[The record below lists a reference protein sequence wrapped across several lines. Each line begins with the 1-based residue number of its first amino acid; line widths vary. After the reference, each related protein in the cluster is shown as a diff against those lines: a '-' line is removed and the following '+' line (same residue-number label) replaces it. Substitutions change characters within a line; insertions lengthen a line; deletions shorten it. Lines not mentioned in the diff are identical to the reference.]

1 MFNKN
6 KGGLLSNSLL
16 NLSESVKVGTVYE
29 RNDGNEE
36 WRQAEKRRK
45 ELSTLID
52 KVKQADILD
61 QNKKIKK
68 QNIKKEKKINKSKDD
83 GLELEEIMKN
93 LKRLSSQVNESE
105 GEDSESDTDDNSKLE
120 NIEQNNQE
128 DEDQDDD
135 QDDDQEDEDQEDED
149 QEDEDQED
157 EDQED
162 DDQDDDQEDDN
173 REDNQKKVEQNDQ
186 ATINKLFADA
196 ELKTKFALD
205 QIQKNKNFATLQKE
219 ATTKEM
225 NALYKLR
232 KEQAQKLELKIQQNQ
247 IEKSQ
252 KQSNKKK
259 KKLKKKIK
267 IFKL

>member
-162 DDQDDDQEDDN
+162 DN